1 MVGHW
6 PNKYVIGLTGN
17 IGVGKSIVRQM
28 LQHLGAYTIDA
39 DSLAHQAMLPGA
51 PAYKPIVQAFGQF
64 ILGQDKKINR
74 TLLGQIVFGNPEAL
88 KKLEDIVHPV
98 VRQAVDILIKRAKQR
113 VVVIEAIKLLEGN
126 LAEAVDAVWVVDA
139 SPKTQYRRLVTK
151 RKMTEAEARM
161 RIQAQNPQAEKLKR
175 ADVIIDNDGDI
186 EHSWKQIQQQWQQ
199 IKKHLSASAA
209 AGAQPVADDSVR
221 ARSQNVTVRRGMPNN
236 AQAIADFI
244 RQQAGRDVTRM
255 DVMVTFG
262 QKSYLTAQADDSES
276 LVGLMGWTV
285 ENLVT
290 RMDEFY
296 VAADARIADVTHAM
310 VTAVE
315 ESSKELQSEVG
326 FIFLSPDTQPATIR
340 AFQADGYQPITLEEI
355 KVPTWREEVEG
366 AVSGQ
371 PMTILWKQLR
381 KDRVLQPI

>member
-1 MVGHW
+1 MGHW

-113 VVVIEAIKLLEGN
+113 VIVIEAIKLLEGN

-151 RKMTEAEARM
+151 RKMTEAEARL

-175 ADVIIDNDGDI
+175 AGVIIDNDGDI
-186 EHSWKQIQQQWQQ
+186 EHTWKQIQQQWQQ

-209 AGAQPVADDSVR
+209 AGAQPVADDSIR

-244 RQQAGRDVTRM
+244 RQHAGRDVTRM

-262 QKSYLTAQADDSES
+262 QKSYLTAQVDDNES

-340 AFQADGYQPITLEEI
+340 AFQSDGYQPITLEEI